1 MATLD
6 VRPRLLDALSVLRDR
21 VDAARFPLPLRG
33 AARARR
39 NRAELL
45 AQLDDYVIP
54 RLRSPQAPLLAVI
67 GGSTGAGKSTLVN
80 SLVGR
85 RVSEAGV
92 LRPTTRTPVLVC
104 HPDDLRWFAG
114 PRVLPQLARM
124 WVPEQD
130 DGAEG
135 EYAASGGLGRGEF
148 GVRGVG
154 GVAAG
159 GGRGPSG
166 VQGGAQG
173 RRMAEE
179 LHGGEGGRSG
189 REGHGGARGAGGE
202 RGRGVGG
209 EADEVSEVRGEVYG
223 GGEAEGAFGAGYGYA
238 GGGGAVGGGFGAY
251 EGAGVAGGGAAG
263 SGMFTVRIE
272 TEPALPSGLA
282 LLDAPDIDSLVA
294 RNRELAAELICAA
307 DVWVLVTTAARYADA
322 VPWHLLRTAKEYD
335 VTLVTVLDRVPHQIA
350 TDISGRYAE
359 LLQRAGLGHV
369 PRFTIP
375 ELPESAGGGRGLLPA
390 TAVAALRDWLERHA
404 QDPVAR
410 TAAAERT
417 ATGVIASLRSRLPA
431 LAGAAAAQHAAALRL
446 AGRVEEAYERAAER
460 VRQEV
465 AAGEVLSG
473 DARAHW
479 RDHGLDGRS
488 DELLDA
494 LTHGLTSLLTCAV
507 EEADERSADAWRRD
521 PAAAEVALTTAEGA
535 AGAGERL
542 GVIVRRWRRCLEEL
556 AEEET
561 REARAGQ
568 AGERA
573 GSVEPEESAALLA
586 TALLG
591 GRRARTAGENLAD
604 LLGAQSALRL
614 CDRGSRLLA
623 TYLERALHGE
633 RERRLAPLDQLT
645 VPPDQQAELIAA
657 LSVLQREKQREQR
670 KEEETAMAREMAM
683 GKEGVSG

>member
-1 MATLD
+1 MD
-6 VRPRLLDALSVLRDR
+6 VRPRLIDALSVLRDR

-33 AARARR
+33 AARARH

-104 HPDDLRWFAG
+104 HPDDLHWFAG
-114 PRVLPQLARM
+114 PRVLPQLARV

-130 DGAEG
+130 DGGEG
-135 EYAASGGLGRGEF
+135 GYPAAGDGLGRGDY
-148 GVRGVG
+148 G
-154 GVAAG
+154 GHGAG
-159 GGRGPSG
+159 GTAP
-166 VQGGAQG
+166 
-173 RRMAEE
+173 
-179 LHGGEGGRSG
+179 
-189 REGHGGARGAGGE
+189 GGARGAFGG
-202 RGRGVGG
+202 GG
-209 EADEVSEVRGEVYG
+209 AYG
-223 GGEAEGAFGAGYGYA
+223 GGPYGAG
-238 GGGGAVGGGFGAY
+238 GGGGVGPGGPTGSGGAVGGGG
-251 EGAGVAGGGAAG
+251 EAGL
-263 SGMFTVRIE
+263 FTVRIE
-272 TEPALPSGLA
+272 TDRALPSGLA

-375 ELPESAGGGRGLLPA
+375 ELPESAGGGSGLLPA

-410 TAAAERT
+410 TAAADRT
-417 ATGVIASLRSRLPA
+417 AAGVIASLRSRLPA

-494 LTHGLTSLLTCAV
+494 LTHGLASLLTCAV
-507 EEADERSADAWRRD
+507 EEADERAAESWRRD
-521 PAAAEVALTTAEGA
+521 PAAAEVSLAAAAGA
-535 AGAGERL
+535 AGRL

-604 LLGAQSALRL
+604 LLGAQTALRL
-614 CDRGSRLLA
+614 CDRGARLLA
-623 TYLERALHGE
+623 TYVERALDGE

-645 VPPDQQAELIAA
+645 VPLDQQAELIAA
-657 LSVLQREKQREQR
+657 LSVLQRERQTGRPGEAAERGRRRDEEERARER
-670 KEEETAMAREMAM
+670 AMERAVEREREMEKEE
-683 GKEGVSG
+683 VSG